1 MRPPRTPLSRS
12 PPPRRKNRPDPRH
25 RAPPRPQ
32 SFNLSDKVR
41 IHELAKKYGMPGKDL
56 AAKLRENGFS
66 QAKSHM
72 SALDMIEQV
81 QAEGLLAAIGITPV
95 DAAAPA
101 AAPEAK
107 ATGGVLLRRKKKKA
121 AEPEEAPTPA
131 PEPVAPP
138 VEDVMPTTEA
148 PVEDAPVEQAPIDE
162 APEAAAETTESEPAE
177 APAPEEPA
185 EAPAAEQTAPSEEPA
200 APSEEPIE
208 ATGEED
214 SNAKAEPASEPVA
227 ESPAEP
233 SAEPAP
239 ASTAEAAPDPAPAP
253 EPKPRGKIVGR
264 IDPSTLA
271 AQQPDKKREGRRI
284 LSRDDVTPDVRP
296 TFGRTRNPGQTT
308 GPRGKMTATELRER
322 EQGRFLRRNRQQG
335 AQGQRR
341 ASGGRGRRE
350 LVTDSPLAGQQ
361 VVVEAPITMGKLAE
375 ALKLK
380 SAVVQKM
387 AMQKQYGMFT
397 LNTPID
403 EDTAVL
409 LASEYSVELEVRH
422 EITAE
427 QAHLEEA
434 KKKRSAVE
442 ESDLV
447 DRAPTI
453 AFLGHVD
460 HGKTTLVD
468 KIRSTKVADGE
479 AGGITQHIG
488 AYQVETSNGHP
499 VTIIDTPGHQAF
511 TSMRARGAKAVDVVV
526 LVVAGDDGVK
536 PSTEEAINHAKAAGT
551 PLIVAVNKED
561 KADYDFNK
569 TSQQLMTY
577 ELVPEEFG
585 GQTAFFKTSGMTG
598 SGIDEMLEH
607 IFLMAEAE
615 LGLKAHAR
623 GPASGVVL
631 EAEVQKGR
639 GIVAHLLIQDGTLS
653 KGDVILAG
661 QGYGKVKSITNDLG
675 KPIKEAG
682 PSTPVA
688 VTGLDALPG
697 VGERFDVIEALGKAK
712 EIAQERERRARAAQ
726 LAESSSPSA
735 ELERILGKEPLVHRE
750 QINLIVRADVQ
761 GSVEVIK
768 AEVAK
773 LVHDE
778 VEVKIVHAGVG
789 TITESDV
796 DLAEASGATLVA
808 FHTGIPGKIRQ
819 DAERRK
825 LTIRRYDV
833 IYEMLDELRDL
844 MEGTLAPALEEEVT
858 GHAEVKAL
866 FKSSKVGVIAG
877 CSIADG
883 TIGRN
888 NRVRLLRDGAVV
900 FTGALGSLRR
910 EKEDVREVR
919 EGFECGI
926 VLDGFRD
933 LKEGDV
939 IEAFTVNEIKRTLA

>member
-1 MRPPRTPLSRS
+1 M
-12 PPPRRKNRPDPRH
+12 
-25 RAPPRPQ
+25 
-32 SFNLSDKVR
+32 SDKVR

-121 AEPEEAPTPA
+121 AEPEEAPPPA

-148 PVEDAPVEQAPIDE
+148 PVEDAPVDQ

-185 EAPAAEQTAPSEEPA
+185 EAPAAEQAAPSEEPA
-200 APSEEPIE
+200 APSGEPV
-208 ATGEED
+208 AAAGEGD
-214 SNAKAEPASEPVA
+214 SNAEAEPASEPVA

-233 SAEPAP
+233 PAEPAP
-239 ASTAEAAPDPAPAP
+239 TAEAAPEPAPAP
-253 EPKPRGKIVGR
+253 EAKPRGKIVGR

-271 AQQPDKKREGRRI
+271 AQQPDTKREGRRI

-900 FTGALGSLRR
+900 FTGAIGSLRR

>member
-1 MRPPRTPLSRS
+1 MCS
-12 PPPRRKNRPDPRH
+12 
-25 RAPPRPQ
+25 
-32 SFNLSDKVR
+32 
-41 IHELAKKYGMPGKDL
+41 
-56 AAKLRENGFS
+56 
-66 QAKSHM
+66 
-72 SALDMIEQV
+72 
-81 QAEGLLAAIGITPV
+81 
-95 DAAAPA
+95 
-101 AAPEAK
+101 
-107 ATGGVLLRRKKKKA
+107 
-121 AEPEEAPTPA
+121 
-131 PEPVAPP
+131 
-138 VEDVMPTTEA
+138 
-148 PVEDAPVEQAPIDE
+148 
-162 APEAAAETTESEPAE
+162 
-177 APAPEEPA
+177 
-185 EAPAAEQTAPSEEPA
+185 
-200 APSEEPIE
+200 
-208 ATGEED
+208 
-214 SNAKAEPASEPVA
+214 
-227 ESPAEP
+227 
-233 SAEPAP
+233 
-239 ASTAEAAPDPAPAP
+239 
-253 EPKPRGKIVGR
+253 
-264 IDPSTLA
+264 
-271 AQQPDKKREGRRI
+271 
-284 LSRDDVTPDVRP
+284 
-296 TFGRTRNPGQTT
+296 
-308 GPRGKMTATELRER
+308 
-322 EQGRFLRRNRQQG
+322 
-335 AQGQRR
+335 
-341 ASGGRGRRE
+341 
-350 LVTDSPLAGQQ
+350 
-361 VVVEAPITMGKLAE
+361 
-375 ALKLK
+375 
-380 SAVVQKM
+380 
-387 AMQKQYGMFT
+387 
-397 LNTPID
+397 
-403 EDTAVL
+403 
-409 LASEYSVELEVRH
+409 
-422 EITAE
+422 
-427 QAHLEEA
+427 
-434 KKKRSAVE
+434 
-442 ESDLV
+442 SDL
-447 DRAPTI
+447 
-453 AFLGHVD
+453 
-460 HGKTTLVD
+460 
-468 KIRSTKVADGE
+468 
-479 AGGITQHIG
+479 
-488 AYQVETSNGHP
+488 
-499 VTIIDTPGHQAF
+499 
-511 TSMRARGAKAVDVVV
+511 V

>member
-107 ATGGVLLRRKKKKA
+107 ATGGVLLRRKKKKS
-121 AEPEEAPTPA
+121 AEPEEAPAPA
-131 PEPVAPP
+131 PEPVAPS
-138 VEDVMPTTEA
+138 VEDVTPVAEA
-148 PVEDAPVEQAPIDE
+148 PVEEAPVDE

-185 EAPAAEQTAPSEEPA
+185 EAPAAEQEAPPEEPA
-200 APSEEPIE
+200 APSGEPVA
-208 ATGEED
+208 ATGEGD
-214 SNAKAEPASEPVA
+214 SNAEAEPASEPVA

-233 SAEPAP
+233 PAEPAP
-239 ASTAEAAPDPAPAP
+239 APTAEAAPEPAPAP
-253 EPKPRGKIVGR
+253 EAKPRGKIVGR

-271 AQQPDKKREGRRI
+271 AQQPDTKREGRRI

>member
-1 MRPPRTPLSRS
+1 M
-12 PPPRRKNRPDPRH
+12 
-25 RAPPRPQ
+25 
-32 SFNLSDKVR
+32 SDKVR

-81 QAEGLLAAIGITPV
+81 QAEGLLAAIGIHPTG
-95 DAAAPA
+95 AAAPA
-101 AAPEAK
+101 PAAEAK
-107 ATGGVLLRRKKKKA
+107 PGGGVLLRRKKKKT
-121 AEPEEAPTPA
+121 AEGEEPL
-131 PEPVAPP
+131 
-138 VEDVMPTTEA
+138 
-148 PVEDAPVEQAPIDE
+148 
-162 APEAAAETTESEPAE
+162 
-177 APAPEEPA
+177 PAPEEPA
-185 EAPAAEQTAPSEEPA
+185 PAPQEPA
-200 APSEEPIE
+200 AVE
-208 ATGEED
+208 A
-214 SNAKAEPASEPVA
+214 P
-227 ESPAEP
+227 
-233 SAEPAP
+233 AEPAP
-239 ASTAEAAPDPAPAP
+239 AAADAPAEEAAPAPAP
-253 EPKPRGKIVGR
+253 AREAAEATAPAADAQATEAPAEEPAEAAVEEPLKDAEPAPEEAAPAEAAASPVAETPEPAPAPAPAAEPKPAAPAAGPAPRPTPKPAPEPKEKPRGKIVGR
-264 IDPSTLA
+264 IDPATLA
-271 AQQPDKKREGRRI
+271 AQQPDRKREGRRI

-296 TFGRTRNPGQTT
+296 TFGRTRTPGQTT

-341 ASGGRGRRE
+341 SSGGRGRHE

-361 VVVEAPITMGKLAE
+361 VAIEAPITMGKLAE
-375 ALKLK
+375 AMKLK

-409 LASEYSVELEVRH
+409 LASEYEVELQVRH
-422 EITAE
+422 EVTAE
-427 QAHLEEA
+427 QAHLQEI
-434 KKKRSAVE
+434 KKKRSSVE

-447 DRAPTI
+447 DRPPTI

-468 KIRSTKVADGE
+468 KIRATKVADGE

-488 AYQVETSNGHP
+488 AYQVKTSNGHP

-536 PSTEEAINHAKAAGT
+536 PSTEEAINHAKAANT
-551 PLIVAVNKED
+551 PLIVAVNKSD
-561 KADYDFNK
+561 KADFDFNK
-569 TSQQLMTY
+569 TSQQLMQF

-585 GQTAFFKTSGMTG
+585 GQTAYFKTSGMTG
-598 SGIDEMLEH
+598 AGIDEMLEH

-631 EAEVQKGR
+631 EAEVQQGR

-682 PSTPVA
+682 PSTPVS

-726 LAESSSPSA
+726 LAESRSPSS
-735 ELERILGKEPLVHRE
+735 ELERILGKEPLVLRE

-778 VEVKIVHAGVG
+778 VEVKIVHSGVG

-833 IYEMLDELRDL
+833 IYEMLDEMRDL

-877 CSIADG
+877 CSISDG

-900 FTGALGSLRR
+900 FTGGIGSLRR

-939 IEAFTVNEIKRTLA
+939 IEAFTVNEIKRTLV

>member
-1 MRPPRTPLSRS
+1 MQT
-12 PPPRRKNRPDPRH
+12 
-25 RAPPRPQ
+25 
-32 SFNLSDKVR
+32 
-41 IHELAKKYGMPGKDL
+41 
-56 AAKLRENGFS
+56 
-66 QAKSHM
+66 
-72 SALDMIEQV
+72 IE
-81 QAEGLLAAIGITPV
+81 
-95 DAAAPA
+95 
-101 AAPEAK
+101 K
-107 ATGGVLLRRKKKKA
+107 AV
-121 AEPEEAPTPA
+121 
-131 PEPVAPP
+131 
-138 VEDVMPTTEA
+138 
-148 PVEDAPVEQAPIDE
+148 I
-162 APEAAAETTESEPAE
+162 
-177 APAPEEPA
+177 
-185 EAPAAEQTAPSEEPA
+185 
-200 APSEEPIE
+200 
-208 ATGEED
+208 
-214 SNAKAEPASEPVA
+214 
-227 ESPAEP
+227 
-233 SAEPAP
+233 
-239 ASTAEAAPDPAPAP
+239 
-253 EPKPRGKIVGR
+253 
-264 IDPSTLA
+264 
-271 AQQPDKKREGRRI
+271 
-284 LSRDDVTPDVRP
+284 

-422 EITAE
+422 EVTAE

-900 FTGALGSLRR
+900 FTGAIGSLRR
-910 EKEDVREVR
+910 EKEDAREVR

>member
-1 MRPPRTPLSRS
+1 
-12 PPPRRKNRPDPRH
+12 
-25 RAPPRPQ
+25 
-32 SFNLSDKVR
+32 
-41 IHELAKKYGMPGKDL
+41 
-56 AAKLRENGFS
+56 
-66 QAKSHM
+66 
-72 SALDMIEQV
+72 
-81 QAEGLLAAIGITPV
+81 
-95 DAAAPA
+95 
-101 AAPEAK
+101 
-107 ATGGVLLRRKKKKA
+107 
-121 AEPEEAPTPA
+121 
-131 PEPVAPP
+131 
-138 VEDVMPTTEA
+138 
-148 PVEDAPVEQAPIDE
+148 
-162 APEAAAETTESEPAE
+162 
-177 APAPEEPA
+177 
-185 EAPAAEQTAPSEEPA
+185 
-200 APSEEPIE
+200 
-208 ATGEED
+208 
-214 SNAKAEPASEPVA
+214 
-227 ESPAEP
+227 
-233 SAEPAP
+233 
-239 ASTAEAAPDPAPAP
+239 
-253 EPKPRGKIVGR
+253 
-264 IDPSTLA
+264 
-271 AQQPDKKREGRRI
+271 
-284 LSRDDVTPDVRP
+284 
-296 TFGRTRNPGQTT
+296 
-308 GPRGKMTATELRER
+308 MTATELRER

-511 TSMRARGAKAVDVVV
+511 TSMRACGAKAVDVVV

-712 EIAQERERRARAAQ
+712 EIAQERERRARALPSWPRA
-726 LAESSSPSA
+726 APPPRSWSASSARSPWC
-735 ELERILGKEPLVHRE
+735 
-750 QINLIVRADVQ
+750 
-761 GSVEVIK
+761 
-768 AEVAK
+768 
-773 LVHDE
+773 
-778 VEVKIVHAGVG
+778 
-789 TITESDV
+789 T
-796 DLAEASGATLVA
+796 ASRST
-808 FHTGIPGKIRQ
+808 
-819 DAERRK
+819 
-825 LTIRRYDV
+825 
-833 IYEMLDELRDL
+833 
-844 MEGTLAPALEEEVT
+844 
-858 GHAEVKAL
+858 
-866 FKSSKVGVIAG
+866 
-877 CSIADG
+877 
-883 TIGRN
+883 
-888 NRVRLLRDGAVV
+888 
-900 FTGALGSLRR
+900 
-910 EKEDVREVR
+910 
-919 EGFECGI
+919 
-926 VLDGFRD
+926 
-933 LKEGDV
+933 
-939 IEAFTVNEIKRTLA
+939 

>member
-1 MRPPRTPLSRS
+1 M
-12 PPPRRKNRPDPRH
+12 
-25 RAPPRPQ
+25 
-32 SFNLSDKVR
+32 SDKVR

-107 ATGGVLLRRKKKKA
+107 ATGGVLLRRKKKKS
-121 AEPEEAPTPA
+121 AEPEEAPAPA
-131 PEPVAPP
+131 PEPVAPSA
-138 VEDVMPTTEA
+138 EDVTPVAEA
-148 PVEDAPVEQAPIDE
+148 PVEEAPVDE

-185 EAPAAEQTAPSEEPA
+185 EAPAAEQAAPSEEPA
-200 APSEEPIE
+200 APSGEPV
-208 ATGEED
+208 AAAGEGD
-214 SNAKAEPASEPVA
+214 SNAEAEPASEPVA

-233 SAEPAP
+233 PAEPAP
-239 ASTAEAAPDPAPAP
+239 TAEAAPEPAPAP
-253 EPKPRGKIVGR
+253 EAKPRGKIVGR

-900 FTGALGSLRR
+900 FTGAIGSLRR

>member
-1 MRPPRTPLSRS
+1 M
-12 PPPRRKNRPDPRH
+12 
-25 RAPPRPQ
+25 
-32 SFNLSDKVR
+32 SDKVR

-81 QAEGLLAAIGITPV
+81 QAEGLLAAIGITPT
-95 DAAAPA
+95 DTAAPA
-101 AAPEAK
+101 SAPEAK
-107 ATGGVLLRRKKKKA
+107 GSGGVLLRRKKKKA
-121 AEPEEAPTPA
+121 AEPEAEEAPA
-131 PEPVAPP
+131 PEPEPAPEPAATP
-138 VEDVMPTTEA
+138 VEEVTPLAEAPAEETVEPAPAATEVEPVEASAPEQPTTEA
-148 PVEDAPVEQAPIDE
+148 PAP
-162 APEAAAETTESEPAE
+162 
-177 APAPEEPA
+177 
-185 EAPAAEQTAPSEEPA
+185 EPA
-200 APSEEPIE
+200 AGEAATDEPA
-208 ATGEED
+208 ATLEPVEVADPAADDDG
-214 SNAKAEPASEPVA
+214 SAPVEPASEPT
-227 ESPAEP
+227 AEP
-233 SAEPAP
+233 SADAPTEPAP
-239 ASTAEAAPDPAPAP
+239 APTAETAPEPAPAP
-253 EPKPRGKIVGR
+253 AEEAKPRGKIVGR

-409 LASEYSVELEVRH
+409 LASEYSVELDVRH

-434 KKKRSAVE
+434 KKKRSSVE

-468 KIRSTKVADGE
+468 KIRATKVADGE

-585 GQTAFFKTSGMTG
+585 GQTAFFRTSGMTG
-598 SGIDEMLEH
+598 NGIDEMLEH

-615 LGLKAHAR
+615 LGLKAHKR

-883 TIGRN
+883 NIGRN

-900 FTGALGSLRR
+900 FTGAIGSLRR

>member
-1 MRPPRTPLSRS
+1 M
-12 PPPRRKNRPDPRH
+12 
-25 RAPPRPQ
+25 
-32 SFNLSDKVR
+32 SDKVR

-56 AAKLRENGFS
+56 ASKLRENGFS

-81 QAEGLLAAIGITPV
+81 QAEGLLAAIGIHPV
-95 DAAAPA
+95 GAAAPA
-101 AAPEAK
+101 PAAEAK
-107 ATGGVLLRRKKKKA
+107 PGGGVLLRRKKKKTAETEEPAPLPEEPA
-121 AEPEEAPTPA
+121 AEEAPA
-131 PEPVAPP
+131 EPVEPTPVPTDEPAVEPP
-138 VEDVMPTTEA
+138 AAEEPTEA
-148 PVEDAPVEQAPIDE
+148 PTVAPIGQA
-162 APEAAAETTESEPAE
+162 APKPAPAQEAAETT
-177 APAPEEPA
+177 
-185 EAPAAEQTAPSEEPA
+185 APAAEVADDEP
-200 APSEEPIE
+200 E
-208 ATGEED
+208 ASVE
-214 SNAKAEPASEPVA
+214 
-227 ESPAEP
+227 
-233 SAEPAP
+233 
-239 ASTAEAAPDPAPAP
+239 PAPAP
-253 EPKPRGKIVGR
+253 EQAAPAAPETSPAAEVKEPEPAPAAKPAAGPAPAPKPKPAPEPKEKPRGKIIGR
-264 IDPSTLA
+264 IDPATLA
-271 AQQPDKKREGRRI
+271 AQQPDRKREGRRI

-296 TFGRTRNPGQTT
+296 TFGRTRTPGQTT

-341 ASGGRGRRE
+341 SSGGRGRHE
-350 LVTDSPLAGQQ
+350 LVTDSPHAGQQ
-361 VVVEAPITMGKLAE
+361 VAIEAPITMGKLAE

-409 LASEYSVELEVRH
+409 LASEYEVELQVRH
-422 EITAE
+422 EVTAE
-427 QAHLEEA
+427 QAHLQEI
-434 KKKRSAVE
+434 KKKRSSIE

-447 DRAPTI
+447 DRPPTI

-468 KIRSTKVADGE
+468 KIRATKVADGE

-488 AYQVETSNGHP
+488 AYQVKTSNGHP

-536 PSTEEAINHAKAAGT
+536 PSTEEAINHAKAANT
-551 PLIVAVNKED
+551 PLIVAVNKAD
-561 KADYDFNK
+561 KADFDFNK
-569 TSQQLMTY
+569 TSQQLMQF

-585 GQTAFFKTSGMTG
+585 GQTAYFKTSGMTG
-598 SGIDEMLEH
+598 AGIDEMLEH

-631 EAEVQKGR
+631 EAEVQQGR

-675 KPIKEAG
+675 KQIKEAG
-682 PSTPVA
+682 PSTPVS

-726 LAESSSPSA
+726 LAESRSPSS
-735 ELERILGKEPLVHRE
+735 ELERILGKEPLVLRE

-778 VEVKIVHAGVG
+778 VEVKIVHSGVG

-833 IYEMLDELRDL
+833 IYEMLDEMRDL

-877 CSIADG
+877 CSISDG
-883 TIGRN
+883 TIHRN

-900 FTGALGSLRR
+900 FTGGIGSLRR

-919 EGFECGI
+919 DGFECGI

-939 IEAFTVNEIKRTLA
+939 IEAFTVNEIKRTLV

>member
-1 MRPPRTPLSRS
+1 M
-12 PPPRRKNRPDPRH
+12 
-25 RAPPRPQ
+25 
-32 SFNLSDKVR
+32 SDKVR

-162 APEAAAETTESEPAE
+162 APEADAEATETEPAE